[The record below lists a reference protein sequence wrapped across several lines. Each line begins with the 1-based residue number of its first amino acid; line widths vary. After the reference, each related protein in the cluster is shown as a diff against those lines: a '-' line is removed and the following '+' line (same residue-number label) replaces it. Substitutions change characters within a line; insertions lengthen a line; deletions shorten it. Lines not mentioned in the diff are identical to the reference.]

1 MKNTFEIFKKSLSDV
16 SLYRDASEAPLQNS
30 IRYYLK
36 VIFLL
41 SLFATL
47 IFGVL
52 AVPQGVRFM
61 KEEALLL
68 VQEKYPSDL
77 VVTFKNGEASTN
89 SVSPSFI
96 QGEKKTLST
105 LFKDDVIENIF
116 VIDTERE
123 YTREAFDSYNTF
135 ALLAKHDIVMRRT
148 EGGVVVQSLRSFP
161 EMTVASTTLVGF
173 VKGVNDSIVFLV
185 VLSLVIVFVLLLVG
199 YLMYL
204 VPLALFALIPFFLA
218 WIKNIPLTYRGA
230 YKMSVY
236 AVVPG
241 LVLKTV
247 FNLGGVLAVPAYFP
261 LLIFMLVIFLVMK
274 RLEQ

>member
-1 MKNTFEIFKKSLSDV
+1 MKNTFEIFKKSLSRA
-16 SLYRDASEAPLQNS
+16 SLYREASEEPFRKGLT
-30 IRYYLK
+30 YYLK

-41 SLFATL
+41 SLVATVGFA
-47 IFGVL
+47 VL
-52 AVPQGVRFM
+52 AVPQGIRFM
-61 KEEALLL
+61 KEEAVPLI
-68 VQEKYPSDL
+68 QEKYPSDL
-77 VVTFKNGEASTN
+77 KITIKNGEASTN
-89 SVSPSFI
+89 NATTTVI
-96 QGEKKTLST
+96 RGEKKTLGT
-105 LFKDDVIENIF
+105 LFKDDVIENIL
-116 VIDTERE
+116 VIDTGSE
-123 YTREAFDSYNTF
+123 YTREAFDRYHTF

-148 EGGVVVQSLRSFP
+148 EGDVVVQSLRSFP
-161 EMTVASTTLVGF
+161 EMTVASTTLIGF
-173 VKGVNDSIVFLV
+173 VERVNDSIAFLA
-185 VLSLVIVFVLLLVG
+185 VLSLVIVFALLVAG

-204 VPLALFALIPFFLA
+204 IPLALFALIPFFLA